1 MFAQFQKWFVYQPFN
16 RSVYKTLHCH
26 SVVDTFGGLSL
37 SFFHIHRW
45 FGSFILSTPTFDCLS
60 RSFES
65 FVSFVSFFFAHSFL
79 SFALSCVHSSNC
91 WLNIKLNEFIKFTG
105 LSFSIF
111 LIFYKEILN
120 KTFRLRLFVLR
131 QPFYAVMR
139 ANTNIKCESFHRIT
153 SMKT

>member
-1 MFAQFQKWFVYQPFN
+1 MKIQCLHNFKSGSFINPSTEVCTKLCIVIRWLI
-16 RSVYKTLHCH
+16 RSVVCLFRSFISIVHLALLFFQLQRLTVFFVRSNH
-26 SVVDTFGGLSL
+26 SFHSSL
-37 SFFHIHRW
+37 SF
-45 FGSFILSTPTFDCLS
+45 
-60 RSFES
+60 
-65 FVSFVSFFFAHSFL
+65 
-79 SFALSCVHSSNC
+79 VHSSNC

-131 QPFYAVMR
+131 QPFYAVIR